1 MDQSSPLTHSPC
13 FSSMR
18 LVDAYWAEKK
28 KMKIQPARQALMVH
42 TRDISRVIGMGGAVG
57 GTEHDLDARH
67 PALLNVIHP
76 HSRQLSLLPVFSR
89 CRLS

>member
-1 MDQSSPLTHSPC
+1 
-13 FSSMR
+13 
-18 LVDAYWAEKK
+18 
-28 KMKIQPARQALMVH
+28 MVH